1 MYKKKFFFFFLL
13 IFINFIYI
21 KNSFAIDPY
30 SFVQETADR
39 ASEALNKRQSKEEKM
54 EILKTIAKET
64 VDIRGIGFY
73 SLGKHRKNM
82 SNQKKEEYLEIFSK
96 YFLKTFSS
104 RLAEYTDPRIRVD
117 SQKKLSDKYTMVS
130 STLLATQDK
139 PEIKIDWRVVT
150 KDPDN
155 PLIID
160 VVIEG
165 VSLAK
170 VQKEEFN
177 SIIQSNDG
185 DINSLFNNLKKFVEK
200 ELSPTSLFKSQLL
213 FVYDLFPIS
222 QTFFQCC
229 PSGKSNKI

>member
-82 SNQKKEEYLEIFSK
+82 TNQEKKEYLDIFEK
-96 YFLKTFSS
+96 YFLKSFSS

-117 SQKKLSDKYTMVS
+117 SQKKLNDKYTMVS
-130 STLLATQDK
+130 STLLATDKK
-139 PEIKIDWRVVT
+139 PEIKIDWRVDT
-150 KDPDN
+150 KNPEN
-155 PLIID
+155 PLIRDLI
-160 VVIEG
+160 IEG
-165 VSLAK
+165 LSLART
-170 VQKEEFN
+170 QKEEFS
-177 SIIQSNDG
+177 SILNSNDNN
-185 DINSLFNNLKKFVEK
+185 INA
-200 ELSPTSLFKSQLL
+200 LFKTLEEFS
-213 FVYDLFPIS
+213 
-222 QTFFQCC
+222 
-229 PSGKSNKI
+229 KN

>member
-1 MYKKKFFFFFLL
+1 
-13 IFINFIYI
+13 
-21 KNSFAIDPY
+21 
-30 SFVQETADR
+30 
-39 ASEALNKRQSKEEKM
+39 M

-82 SNQKKEEYLEIFSK
+82 TNQEKKEYLDIFEK
-96 YFLKTFSS
+96 YFLKSFSS
-104 RLAEYTDPRIRVD
+104 RLAEYTDPRIRVE
-117 SQKKLSDKYTMVS
+117 SQKKLNDKYTMVS
-130 STLLATQDK
+130 SILLATEDK
-139 PEIKIDWRVVT
+139 PELKIDWRVIT
-150 KDPDN
+150 KDPNN

-185 DINSLFNNLKKFVEK
+185 DMNALFKNLKDFVEK
-200 ELSPTSLFKSQLL
+200 E
-213 FVYDLFPIS
+213 
-222 QTFFQCC
+222 
-229 PSGKSNKI
+229 

>member
-1 MYKKKFFFFFLL
+1 MHKKKLYFFLL

-21 KNSFAIDPY
+21 NNSFAIDPY

-54 EILKTIAKET
+54 EILKIIAKET
-64 VDIRGIGFY
+64 VDIKGIGYY
-73 SLGKHRKNM
+73 SLGAY
-82 SNQKKEEYLEIFSK
+82 KKTISDEKKIEYFDLFEK
-96 YFLKTFSS
+96 YFLKSFSS

-117 SQKKLSDKYTMVS
+117 SQKKLNDKYTMVS
-130 STLLATQDK
+130 STLLATDKK

-150 KDPDN
+150 KNLDK

-177 SIIQSNDG
+177 SIIQNNDG
-185 DINSLFNNLKKFVEK
+185 DINALFNNLKEFVEK
-200 ELSPTSLFKSQLL
+200 E
-213 FVYDLFPIS
+213 
-222 QTFFQCC
+222 
-229 PSGKSNKI
+229 